1 MRVALVHSFYSDS
14 APSGENIAVELQLA
28 ALRRHGFEASLVGI
42 RTDDLSAEP
51 AYRFRTGVN
60 VVADTGPSP
69 ADALAEFDPDV
80 VHVHNLFPNFSRR
93 WLARWPGPIVATLH
107 NYRAV
112 CSAGTL
118 SRAGRPCREC
128 IDHGNSLPALRHGC
142 FRGSRVATLPMAART
157 WRGLSGDPLVRRA
170 DRLLLLAPRSLDYYR
185 SAGLDPSRAEIV
197 PNFVEPNLN
206 SERDRTEPTRAWLI
220 AGRLSPE
227 KGITDAL
234 RGWPAGVSLDVYG
247 DGQLLPEVKALTTES
262 ISYQGPTDRQS
273 LLARLPGSRGLVFSS
288 HTGEGLPTIYLE
300 ALAAGIPVLAT
311 PGNSAADDVARSGS
325 GVVLDD
331 WSPAA
336 FAAGADTI
344 ESSWARY
351 AAAARERF
359 AEKYSE
365 QSWLRLIARV
375 YDDVVRRGRVR

>member
-28 ALRRHGFEASLVGI
+28 ALRRHGFEVSLVGI

-51 AYRFRTGVN
+51 AYQLRTAVN

-69 ADALAEFDPDV
+69 ADALTEFAPDV

-118 SRAGRPCREC
+118 SRAGGPCREC
-128 IDHGNSLPALRHGC
+128 IDHGNSLPALRHAC
-142 FRGSRVATLPMAART
+142 YRGSRAATLPVAART
-157 WRGLSGDPLVRRA
+157 WRGLSGDPLIRRA
-170 DRLLLLAPRSLDYYR
+170 DRLLFLAPRSLDYYR

-197 PNFVEPNLN
+197 PNFVETNPD
-206 SERDRTEPTRAWLI
+206 SERDRTEPTKPWLI
-220 AGRLSPE
+220 AARLSPE
-227 KGITDAL
+227 KGITDVL
-234 RGWPAGVSLDVYG
+234 RAWPAGVSLDVYG
-247 DGQLLPEVKALTTES
+247 NGPLQAEVEALATGSVT
-262 ISYQGPTDRQS
+262 YHGPTDRQA
-273 LLARLPGSRGLVFSS
+273 LLARLPASRGLVFSS
-288 HTGEGLPTIYLE
+288 HFGEGLPTIYLE

-311 PGNSAADDVARSGS
+311 PGNSAADDVARCDS

-331 WSPAA
+331 WSPAG
-336 FAAGADTI
+336 FTAGIDI
-344 ESSWARY
+344 IDSSWANY

-359 AEKYSE
+359 EAMYSE
-365 QSWLRLIARV
+365 QSWLRSMERV
-375 YDDVVRRGRVR
+375 YDDVVRRRCVR